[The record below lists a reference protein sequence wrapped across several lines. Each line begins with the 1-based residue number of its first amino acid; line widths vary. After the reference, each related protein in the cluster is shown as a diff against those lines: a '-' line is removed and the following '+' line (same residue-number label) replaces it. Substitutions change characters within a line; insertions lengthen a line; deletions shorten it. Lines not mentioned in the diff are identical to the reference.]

1 LPSTLEYSEE
11 KGIASA
17 WRNYLK
23 GFEGFSC
30 KSVQH
35 VTLPS
40 DIELLSLD
48 MISHANTKYIFPIE
62 QCPIVFGFHIAGLGC
77 SKITHS
83 ATRQETVSAE
93 ANKVII
99 SYAPCSSCETMLLEQ
114 QHYHVFNIYV
124 SPCRLYSQLGGK
136 PDIAPVEIQKI
147 LDKTFHGL
155 YVIAFNMSPQTRMI
169 IDQIGN
175 CPYQG
180 DLKGLYLE
188 HKSME
193 LILRQFYEIQCT
205 GGYDNSS
212 ILDPNDIDHIH
223 EAKRILFD
231 NIENPPALI
240 DLAQRV
246 GINPTKLKKGFRQ
259 VFGTTAYAMVR
270 QERIRRACDLLGRGN
285 LNVTEI
291 GHQLGFSDS
300 SHFIRV
306 FTKYYGVTPGKYSK
320 ASAS

>member
-1 LPSTLEYSEE
+1 LPLNFEYSDE
-11 KGIASA
+11 KGIAST

-30 KSVQH
+30 ESVHH

-48 MISHANTKYIFPIE
+48 MISHVTTKYIVSIE
-62 QCPIVFGFHIAGLGC
+62 QSPIVFGFHLAGLAP
-77 SKITHS
+77 SNITQS
-83 ATRQETVSAE
+83 ATREETVSAE

-99 SYAPCSSCETMLLEQ
+99 SYTPYSSCETMLMEK
-114 QHYHVFNIYV
+114 QHYRVFNIYI
-124 SPCRLYSQLGGK
+124 SPLQLYSQLGGK
-136 PDIAPVEIQKI
+136 PDVAPVEIQGI
-147 LDKTFHGL
+147 LEGTFHGL

-169 IDQIGN
+169 IDQIRN
-175 CPYQG
+175 CPYQE
-180 DLKGLYLE
+180 DLKRLYLE

-205 GGYDNSS
+205 GGYNNTS
-212 ILDPNDIDHIH
+212 ILGSNDIDHIH
-223 EAKRILFD
+223 EAKRILFK
-231 NIENPPALI
+231 NIENPPTLI

-270 QERIRRACDLLGRGN
+270 QERIRRACDLLDRGN

-291 GHQLGFSDS
+291 GHQLGYSDA

-306 FTKYYGVTPGKYSK
+306 FTKYYGVTPGKYSR
-320 ASAS
+320 A